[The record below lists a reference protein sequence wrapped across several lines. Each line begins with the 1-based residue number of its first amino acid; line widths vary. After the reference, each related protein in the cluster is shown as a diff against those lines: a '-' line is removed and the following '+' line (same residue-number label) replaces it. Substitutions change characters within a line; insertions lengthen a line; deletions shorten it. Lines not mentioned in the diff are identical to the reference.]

1 MLIDAS
7 LYIDIRTYITKTC
20 DFLTDVCQSKATV
33 SQLWEEDFE
42 PTLITLMSPLS
53 SSTLKYVIPSSRN
66 IETCIGGNFIIY

>member
-20 DFLTDVCQSKATV
+20 DFVTDVCQSKATV
-33 SQLWEEDFE
+33 SQLWEEDFQ

-53 SSTLKYVIPSSRN
+53 SSALKYVIPPE
-66 IETCIGGNFIIY
+66 ILKLV